1 MNLNEKIAKWLGFKL
16 IYNDWDTE
24 EEFPYFIPSG
34 KPKRTHMIDAI
45 PMPNFTES
53 MDACIKW
60 IVSKIDTFEISYDYQ
75 EIDSTEQSYHVSVYK
90 IIDENTAGYKEF
102 NAKDESLPTAFCLA
116 VEKLIDA
123 QNKE

>member
-53 MDACIKW
+53 MDACIKF
-60 IVSKIDTFEISYDYQ
+60 IVPKLDFINILKDIDDTKYIVEVGIIVDKETCGY
-75 EIDSTEQSYHVSVYK
+75 ECVYS
-90 IIDENTAGYKEF
+90 EN
-102 NAKDESLPTAFCLA
+102 ESLPMAFCLA